1 MKFAAQFEFHKIP
14 EWYDDYL
21 AYKRLKQLLS
31 KFSARVESHKAQKL
45 NGVYYLSSTD
55 MKALRIDRV
64 LISRLHGREKM
75 IMDIEADIVDHKNG
89 QRIDLHDNESEK
101 ISLH

>member
-31 KFSARVESHKAQKL
+31 KFSARIESDQAHKL
-45 NGVYYLSSTD
+45 NGLYYFS
-55 MKALRIDRV
+55 
-64 LISRLHGREKM
+64 
-75 IMDIEADIVDHKNG
+75 
-89 QRIDLHDNESEK
+89 
-101 ISLH
+101 